1 MWSSI
6 FHSIFHGTL
15 RERDVMMLVTA
26 GGVGLFVGSIS
37 AWLGAHFGAKRAIK
51 RAFRDRIEIPSI
63 VTEVRYDELS
73 RSVDAIALEVERI
86 SEAQRYVAKLLAE
99 RVHALQMA
107 PTVSTAAVSAPTIG
121 TPTVTAPS
129 LARREPEMTTPH

>member
-6 FHSIFHGTL
+6 FHSIFHGPL
-15 RERDVMMLVTA
+15 RERDVMMLLTA
-26 GGVGLFVGSIS
+26 GGVALFVGTVS
-37 AWLGAHFGAKRAIK
+37 AWLGAHFGAKRAIR
-51 RAFRDRIEIPSI
+51 RAFRDKIEIPSI

-99 RVHALQMA
+99 RVNAMQM
-107 PTVSTAAVSAPTIG
+107 PSTVSTTAVS
-121 TPTVTAPS
+121 TPPVTAPS
-129 LARREPEMTTPH
+129 LPRRDPGVTTPH

>member
-15 RERDVMMLVTA
+15 RERDAMMLILA
-26 GGVGLFVGSIS
+26 GGVALLVGSIS
-37 AWLGAHFGAKRAIK
+37 AWLGAQFGARRAVRK
-51 RAFRDRIEIPSI
+51 AFRDKIEIPSI

-73 RSVDAIALEVERI
+73 RSIDAIALEVERI

-99 RVHALQMA
+99 RANSM
-107 PTVSTAAVSAPTIG
+107 PI
-121 TPTVTAPS
+121 TPTTIIPTPAVTGPGMS
-129 LARREPEMTTPH
+129 RREPEATTPH